1 MLESSQKDFPQRWV
15 TISEAGVTRAQI
27 DHWVRQGRIY
37 TLIKGNECWY
47 SADFI
52 EEALAD
58 ESIERLG
65 GERRDERWENRLPSC
80 SKIGNVQR

>member
-1 MLESSQKDFPQRWV
+1 MLESSGKGFPTRWV

-27 DHWVRQGRIY
+27 DHWVRQGRIFV
-37 TLIKGNECWY
+37 LIKGSECWY

-58 ESIERLG
+58 ESAERLG
-65 GERRDERWENRLPSC
+65 GEKQEKRYADEPPAC
-80 SKIGNVQR
+80 SKTGNLHR